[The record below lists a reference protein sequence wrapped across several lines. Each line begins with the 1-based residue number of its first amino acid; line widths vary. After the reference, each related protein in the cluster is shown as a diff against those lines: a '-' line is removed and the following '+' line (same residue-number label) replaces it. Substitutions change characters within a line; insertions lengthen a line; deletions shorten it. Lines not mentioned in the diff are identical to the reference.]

1 MSTNTK
7 RLLLIIGIA
16 AAFCLVAV
24 GVAAGGV
31 FLLGNRLKDN
41 FVTDRTKVQQ
51 MAQSIIHYELPPGYK
66 EQVGMNFVFYKMIMF
81 SPPGSGDQSLILLA
95 QFQPQQNMTPDEM
108 AQQMQQSMEQ
118 QSGNS
123 VKLKVVE
130 TRNVTIDGKQTSLTV
145 SEGSNSSGM
154 PIRQWMTAFKEKSGI
169 VLVMIR
175 GAISEWDDATW
186 NSFLASITS

>member
-1 MSTNTK
+1 
-7 RLLLIIGIA
+7 
-16 AAFCLVAV
+16 
-24 GVAAGGV
+24 
-31 FLLGNRLKDN
+31 
-41 FVTDRTKVQQ
+41 
-51 MAQSIIHYELPPGYK
+51 
-66 EQVGMNFVFYKMIMF
+66 
-81 SPPGSGDQSLILLA
+81 
-95 QFQPQQNMTPDEM
+95 MTPDEM